1 MYTKLFVVLFSF
13 DWINL
18 QHVVLSAAV
27 TSLPLDFLN
36 LIIILFIFY
45 HIVKNSLC

>member
-27 TSLPLDFLN
+27 TSLHLDFFN
-36 LIIILFIFY
+36 LIIILFFY

>member
-27 TSLPLDFLN
+27 TSLPLDFSKT
-36 LIIILFIFY
+36 
-45 HIVKNSLC
+45 VSAKKDS